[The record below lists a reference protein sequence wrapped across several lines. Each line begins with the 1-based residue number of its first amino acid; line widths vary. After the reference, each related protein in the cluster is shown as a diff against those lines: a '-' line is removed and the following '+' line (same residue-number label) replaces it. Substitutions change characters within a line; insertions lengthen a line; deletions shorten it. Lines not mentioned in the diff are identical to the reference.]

1 MREKCSHTVTH
12 KYLNLDYFINCIKIE
27 RKHNELAEDQCFI
40 CQNVYISE
48 KMAKIEVYSTQ
59 KVLLGV
65 VYCRNSRNTKS
76 IKGTNHRVLGWLGP
90 FLPILPFSQKY
101 TLFLPRCPPK
111 VSPRSS
117 LPPNFAF
124 FPKVHA
130 FSAQV
135 STKSTSPPDCQPNLS
150 KKSVKIQKY
159 AQKYV
164 LSQKRVIFAPPNND
178 QKSLNHLFSQTS
190 PFTIFSQI

>member
-1 MREKCSHTVTH
+1 MKTPKSKSFGVFIIINHQWPHFWAKKQKYLRVLLAKFFRLFWPFFIKRLAQTKKFRAMREKCSHTVTR
-12 KYLNLDYFINCIKIE
+12 KCLNLDYFINCIKIE

-130 FSAQV
+130 FSA
-135 STKSTSPPDCQPNLS
+135 
-150 KKSVKIQKY
+150 
-159 AQKYV
+159 
-164 LSQKRVIFAPPNND
+164 
-178 QKSLNHLFSQTS
+178 
-190 PFTIFSQI
+190 

>member
-1 MREKCSHTVTH
+1 MFTH
-12 KYLNLDYFINCIKIE
+12 KFLNLDYFINCIKID

-48 KMAKIEVYSTQ
+48 KMAKIEVYGTQ

-101 TLFLPRCPPK
+101 PLFLPRYLWFK
-111 VSPRSS
+111 
-117 LPPNFAF
+117 NE
-124 FPKVHA
+124 
-130 FSAQV
+130 
-135 STKSTSPPDCQPNLS
+135 
-150 KKSVKIQKY
+150 
-159 AQKYV
+159 
-164 LSQKRVIFAPPNND
+164 IFG
-178 QKSLNHLFSQTS
+178 H
-190 PFTIFSQI
+190 IFGSFCSFLLKFG